1 MTNRCVNLKKSFD
14 QHSSPTEE
22 TWSCELTCEARLRM
36 ILRKLHHVEGIMKSL
51 KRKNFL
57 IDEGAL
63 KKAKRI
69 LKAKTESDAVRQAI
83 SLVAFRKAVMQ
94 GYDRAAGKYPDF
106 GATDR
111 E

>member
-1 MTNRCVNLKKSFD
+1 L
-14 QHSSPTEE
+14 
-22 TWSCELTCEARLRM
+22 TWEARLR
-36 ILRKLHHVEGIMKSL
+36 ILLRTIHHVGGIMKSL

-57 IDEGAL
+57 IDEEAL

-69 LKAKTESDAVRQAI
+69 LGAKTESDTVRQAL
-83 SLVAFRKAVMQ
+83 SLVAFRKAVMR

-106 GATDR
+106 GAADR

>member
-1 MTNRCVNLKKSFD
+1 MF
-14 QHSSPTEE
+14 TE
-22 TWSCELTCEARLRM
+22 
-36 ILRKLHHVEGIMKSL
+36 KLHHLEGAMRSL

-69 LKAKTESDAVRQAI
+69 LRAKTESDAVRQAI

-94 GYDRAAGKYPDF
+94 GYDRAAGKYPNF
-106 GATDR
+106 GVADR

>member
-1 MTNRCVNLKKSFD
+1 MEDL
-14 QHSSPTEE
+14 
-22 TWSCELTCEARLRM
+22 M
-36 ILRKLHHVEGIMKSL
+36 GSL

-57 IDEGAL
+57 VDEGAL

-69 LKAKTESDAVRQAI
+69 LKAKPESDAVRQAI

-94 GYDRAAGKYPDF
+94 GYDRAAGKFPGF
-106 GATDR
+106 GVTGG

>member
-1 MTNRCVNLKKSFD
+1 M
-14 QHSSPTEE
+14 
-22 TWSCELTCEARLRM
+22 WEARLRM
-36 ILRKLHHVEGIMKSL
+36 MLTKIQRVEGIMKSL

-57 IDEGAL
+57 IDESAL

-69 LKAKTESDAVRQAI
+69 LGAKTESDAVRQAI
-83 SLVAFRKAVMQ
+83 SLVAFRKAVMR
-94 GYDRAAGKYPDF
+94 GYDRAAGKYPNF

>member
-1 MTNRCVNLKKSFD
+1 MGT
-14 QHSSPTEE
+14 
-22 TWSCELTCEARLRM
+22 
-36 ILRKLHHVEGIMKSL
+36 L

-57 IDEGAL
+57 VDEGAL

-83 SLVAFRKAVMQ
+83 SLVAFRKAVMH
-94 GYDRAAGKYPDF
+94 GYDRAAGKFP
-106 GATDR
+106 GVGVTGG

>member
-1 MTNRCVNLKKSFD
+1 
-14 QHSSPTEE
+14 
-22 TWSCELTCEARLRM
+22 
-36 ILRKLHHVEGIMKSL
+36 MKSL

-57 IDEGAL
+57 VDEGAL

-69 LKAKTESDAVRQAI
+69 LKTKTESETVRQAL
-83 SLVAFRKAVMQ
+83 SLVSFRNVVMR

-106 GATDR
+106 GAVVR

>member
-1 MTNRCVNLKKSFD
+1 MEIT
-14 QHSSPTEE
+14 
-22 TWSCELTCEARLRM
+22 
-36 ILRKLHHVEGIMKSL
+36 MKSL

-57 IDEGAL
+57 VDEGAL

-69 LKAKTESDAVRQAI
+69 LKTKTESETVRQAL
-83 SLVAFRKAVMQ
+83 SLVAFRNVVMR

-106 GATDR
+106 GAVVR